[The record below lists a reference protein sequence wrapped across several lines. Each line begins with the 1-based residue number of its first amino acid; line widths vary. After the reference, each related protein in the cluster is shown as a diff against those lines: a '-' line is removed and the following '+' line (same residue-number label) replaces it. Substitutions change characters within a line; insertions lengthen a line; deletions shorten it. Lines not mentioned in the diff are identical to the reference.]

1 MCCKGAEVQVPAQM
15 PQHLPRPLDRAS
27 GAQCHPGCSHRR
39 REGCDALAQVAGLK
53 CSLQRGSR
61 CATTNLVPCETWFDA
76 PASAAAPAGG
86 GSPGG
91 GRGGG
96 GARACDAEV
105 VCADC
110 WMHLKKVCPHDPV
123 CRACFLVA
131 QIGERGLMRAVLHL
145 PDPAAS
151 APEQLLITV
160 RTTLPPSPP
169 PPPLPLSFP
178 QCRLR
183 VFPTPA

>member
-1 MCCKGAEVQVPAQM
+1 MCILAQM
-15 PQHLPRPLDRAS
+15 PQHLRRCRLLDHAS
-27 GAQCHPGCSHRR
+27 RVQCMPGRTHRSK
-39 REGCDALAQVAGLK
+39 EGCDALAQVAGLK

-76 PASAAAPAGG
+76 PGSATAPAGG
-86 GSPGG
+86 GSPGS
-91 GRGGG
+91 GRGKGS
-96 GARACDAEV
+96 AMACDAEV

-110 WMHLKKVCPHDPV
+110 WRHLKKVCPHDPV

-151 APEQLLITV
+151 TPEQLLITV
-160 RTTLPPSPP
+160 PP
-169 PPPLPLSFP
+169 PPPSPSPLPSSP
-178 QCRLR
+178 RCGLR
-183 VFPTPA
+183 VFQISRVIFT